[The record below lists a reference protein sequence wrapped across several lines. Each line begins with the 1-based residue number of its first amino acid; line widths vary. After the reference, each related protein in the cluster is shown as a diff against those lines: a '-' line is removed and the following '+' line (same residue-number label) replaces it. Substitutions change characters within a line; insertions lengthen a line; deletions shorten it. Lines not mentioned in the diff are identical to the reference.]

1 VANVVYASYGLSL
14 TDEPKLALGLR
25 HNLVRQFLLV
35 ASGVLLLGML
45 AMGTWVTRRIE
56 SGVTEVAAASAAL
69 YINNFIAPHLQELAS
84 TSSLSASNIEALN
97 RAMARPAVRDHV
109 TAIKIWKEDGLI
121 VYSTDKDLI
130 GRKFPLNPSPR
141 RAWSGTVTT
150 DFNNLSYEEDAK
162 DRVSGLHVLEIFTPI
177 RNVDSGEVIA
187 VLEFHERAEVLNAQL
202 NDAQWQSWVI
212 TALITLGMMGA
223 LFSIVADGN
232 KTIDQQRAA
241 LTQRISQLSE
251 LLRQNRSLRGRV
263 ERAARNATEDNERL
277 MRRIGYD
284 LHDGIAQLIG
294 LALLR
299 LDRVQGAKQD
309 RDNLSKIQK
318 ALKDALTDIRN
329 VCRGLLLP
337 EVQNLT
343 LREALLFMVRHHERR
358 TGTAVTCNISDLPED
373 APQFVKISLCRFV
386 QEGLNNAFKHA
397 GGKGQR
403 VCASCDGE
411 AITVEVADEG
421 PGMSIPNR
429 NTHDV
434 RLGLIGLSDRIE
446 SIGGTMTVDSA
457 PGLGTRLAACLP
469 LTTGGLDA
477 E

>member
-1 VANVVYASYGLSL
+1 VAIVVQASYELSL
-14 TDEPKLALGLR
+14 TDGPRQVPGLR

-45 AMGTWVTRRIE
+45 TMGTWVTRRIE

-69 YINNFIAPHLQELAS
+69 YINNFIAPHLQELAWS
-84 TSSLSASNIEALN
+84 ASLSAPNIEALN
-97 RAMARPAVRDHV
+97 RAMTRPAVRDHV
-109 TAIKIWKEDGLI
+109 TAIKIWKQDGLI

-141 RAWSGTVTT
+141 RAWSGTVAT

-162 DRVSGLHVLEIFTPI
+162 DRDSGLHLLEIFTPI
-177 RNVDSGEVIA
+177 RNIDSGEVIA
-187 VLEFHERAEVLNAQL
+187 VLEFHERAEVLNSQL
-202 NDAQWQSWVI
+202 DDAQWQSWVI
-212 TALITLGMMGA
+212 TALITLAMMGA
-223 LFSIVADGN
+223 MFSIVSDGS
-232 KTIDQQRAA
+232 KTIDQQRVA

-251 LLRQNRSLRGRV
+251 LLHQNRSLRARV

-277 MRRIGYD
+277 MRRVGYD

-299 LDRVQGAKQD
+299 LDRVQGTKRD
-309 RDNLSKIQK
+309 SDNLSKIQK

-337 EVQNLT
+337 EIQDLT

-358 TGTAVTCNISDLPED
+358 TGTAVTCDISDLPEE

-403 VCASCDGE
+403 VCASWANE
-411 AITVEVADEG
+411 TITVEVEDEG
-421 PGMSIPNR
+421 PGMSISDGPM
-429 NTHDV
+429 HDI
-434 RLGLIGLSDRIE
+434 RLGLTGLSDRIE
-446 SIGGTMTVDSA
+446 STGGTMTVKSA
-457 PGLGTRLAACLP
+457 PGAGTRLAACLP
-469 LTTGGLDA
+469 LITGGLD
-477 E
+477 EK